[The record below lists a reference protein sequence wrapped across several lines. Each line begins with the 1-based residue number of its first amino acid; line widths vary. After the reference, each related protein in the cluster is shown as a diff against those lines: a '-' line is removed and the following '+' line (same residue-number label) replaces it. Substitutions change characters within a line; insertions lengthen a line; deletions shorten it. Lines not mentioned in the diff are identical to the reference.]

1 MDRSGRLHRSR
12 IATAVLATRRPR
24 GRLSLVAGASCLALA
39 LGGCGVG
46 VAAGG
51 ENAATHPATGIFV
64 SPTVGAGNVSGH
76 PQPVVAVQPPPN
88 TPPSPLPPGLAA
100 TESAIKSA
108 ISGGCWEDAHA
119 GNFYGAYDQLF
130 WWEGDCA
137 TSVGDQVTVELYP
150 SAAKA
155 AAEAHHPS
163 PDALQARFLSGA
175 VLVDVYTSASPAVV
189 SELSSVRG
197 LKPVPGYGGA

>member
-1 MDRSGRLHRSR
+1 MDRSAGTELSPVAAATSTRRSSQGRL
-12 IATAVLATRRPR
+12 ALAS
-24 GRLSLVAGASCLALA
+24 GFGLLALA

-64 SPTVGAGNVSGH
+64 SPTAGAGNVSGH
-76 PQPVVAVQPPPN
+76 PQPVVQVQVPSS
-88 TPPSPLPPGLAA
+88 TPPSPLPAGLAA
-100 TESAIKSA
+100 TEAAVKSA
-108 ISGGCWEDAHA
+108 IRGGCWEDSHA

-137 TSVGDQVTVELYP
+137 TSLGDQVTVELYP

-163 PDALQARFLSGA
+163 PDAIQARFISGA
-175 VLVDVYTSASPAVV
+175 VLVDVYSSASPAVV
-189 SELSSVRG
+189 SELSSVKG
-197 LKPVPGYGGA
+197 LKPVPGYGV